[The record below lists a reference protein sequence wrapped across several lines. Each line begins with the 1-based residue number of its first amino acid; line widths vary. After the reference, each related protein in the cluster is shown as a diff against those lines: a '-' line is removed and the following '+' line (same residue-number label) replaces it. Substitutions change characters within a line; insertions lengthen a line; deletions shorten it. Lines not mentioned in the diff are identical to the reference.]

1 MLVFF
6 EENVLVVREKY
17 LNDLWLKIRERKN
30 YRVFFGSYIMCN
42 SVVVGGLCRYGEDN
56 CSFVY
61 NKWEQLL
68 WIMEKDEEF
77 NILEFIIQSRLKSLD
92 KGYFIVDILQRYL
105 GYFSFVCKVCFYN
118 IFQMINREGVEG
130 KCSGKGKYDWSDY
143 KILVYFSIDG
153 VVIIINFRGF

>member
-1 MLVFF
+1 
-6 EENVLVVREKY
+6 
-17 LNDLWLKIRERKN
+17 
-30 YRVFFGSYIMCN
+30 MCN

-118 IFQMINREGVEG
+118 LFQMINREGVEG